1 MKTVRTGLLVLAV
14 LLSAA
19 CAGSGKRGAAPE
31 PSSAP
36 PPAPVAAPEP
46 APPPPP
52 SAAPPTSGIP
62 EGFNSPPKSI
72 PSPVPARDPTAEEIA
87 RFEAELARQR
97 AARAAEEAAAQ
108 REAAARRESSDA
120 ARREAAQAAAA
131 RPPTAA
137 RPRPAGSRPGRA
149 PAARAPQPARPPI
162 DPDRNYATMRVFYAT
177 DRAAEADF
185 ANLPPAE
192 RYGGARG
199 KLDYG
204 LAEVSIPRGHTP
216 GLLEAPSL
224 WRLEFNEDPARHVVL
239 MSVTRRSGPLFF
251 RELSERVARSGGRN
265 AFLFVHGYNVSF
277 ADAARRTAQMA
288 YDLSF
293 DGAPVFY
300 SWPSQASL
308 AGYTIDESNI
318 EWSTAHIKQFLV
330 DFAEK
335 SEADNLYL
343 IAHSMGNRGLTRAL
357 QTLVLERPDLRGR
370 FREIILAAPDVDA
383 EVFRRDL
390 VPALRQAGQRVTLYA
405 SSNDLA
411 LKASKEVHGYARAGD
426 SGDGLVVLPGLET
439 IDASGVDESILAH
452 SYFVESKPVIR
463 DILNLLRHS
472 LPAGRREGLVG
483 EEGERGPF
491 WRFRETQTP

>member
-19 CAGSGKRGAAPE
+19 CAGSGKRGTASE
-31 PSSAP
+31 PVSA
-36 PPAPVAAPEP
+36 PAPVVAPEP

-52 SAAPPTSGIP
+52 PPPAPPAATPASGIP
-62 EGFNSPPKSI
+62 DGFNSPPKSI
-72 PSPVPARDPTAEEIA
+72 PAPAPVGDATALEIA
-87 RFEAELARQR
+87 RLEAEMARQR

-108 REAAARRESSDA
+108 RESSDA
-120 ARREAAQAAAA
+120 ARRQAAQAAAA
-131 RPPTAA
+131 RPRPAG
-137 RPRPAGSRPGRA
+137 PRPARP

-216 GLLEAPSL
+216 GLLEAPSV
-224 WRLEFNEDPARHVVL
+224 WRLEFSEDPARHVVL

-251 RELSERVARSGGRN
+251 RELSDRVARSGGRN

-335 SEADNLYL
+335 SEAENLYL

-357 QTLVLERPDLRGR
+357 QTLMLERPDLRGR

>member
-1 MKTVRTGLLVLAV
+1 MKTVRAGLLVLAV
-14 LLSAA
+14 LLCVA
-19 CAGSGKRGAAPE
+19 CAANRPKVKEEAPPE
-31 PSSAP
+31 PGPAMEAGAELP
-36 PPAPVAAPEP
+36 PPPP
-46 APPPPP
+46 PPPPP
-52 SAAPPTSGIP
+52 SPP
-62 EGFNSPPKSI
+62 PP
-72 PSPVPARDPTAEEIA
+72 PPPNPADI
-87 RFEAELARQR
+87 
-97 AARAAEEAAAQ
+97 AAREMAAREAQARSQEQQRRSEASQ
-108 REAAARRESSDA
+108 REAAAARHA
-120 ARREAAQAAAA
+120 AETRAAE
-131 RPPTAA
+131 
-137 RPRPAGSRPGRA
+137 
-149 PAARAPQPARPPI
+149 ARAAESVAPLPARPPV
-162 DPDRNYATMRVFYAT
+162 DPDKNYATMRVFYAT
-177 DRAAEADF
+177 DRAAALDF

-204 LAEVSIPRGHTP
+204 VADVSIPREHVP
-216 GLLEAPSL
+216 GLLESPSV
-224 WRLEFNEDPARHVVL
+224 WRLEFREDPSRHVVL
-239 MSVTRRSGPLFF
+239 MSMIRRSGPLFF
-251 RELSERVARSGGRN
+251 RELSERVARSDGHN

-308 AGYTIDESNI
+308 TGYTVDESNI

-335 SEADNLYL
+335 SEAENLYL

-357 QTLVLERPDLRGR
+357 QMLMLERPDLRGR

-426 SGDGLVVLPGLET
+426 SGGGLVVLPGLET

-463 DILNLLRHS
+463 DILDLLRHN
-472 LPAGRREGLVG
+472 LPAGRREGLIG
-483 EEGERGPF
+483 ENGERGPF
-491 WRFRETQTP
+491 WRFRQGEVP

>member
-1 MKTVRTGLLVLAV
+1 MQILRLVALLLVL
-14 LLSAA
+14 LLTAA
-19 CAGSGKRGAAPE
+19 CAGHETLAPE
-31 PSSAP
+31 PTA
-36 PPAPVAAPEP
+36 VP

-52 SAAPPTSGIP
+52 ASIPSTPPGEDATAREIARLEAELEAKYGPSSGSAPPTRSA
-62 EGFNSPPKSI
+62 PPVS
-72 PSPVPARDPTAEEIA
+72 A
-87 RFEAELARQR
+87 
-97 AARAAEEAAAQ
+97 
-108 REAAARRESSDA
+108 
-120 ARREAAQAAAA
+120 
-131 RPPTAA
+131 PP
-137 RPRPAGSRPGRA
+137 PL
-149 PAARAPQPARPPI
+149 PARPAI
-162 DPDRNYATMRVFYAT
+162 DPEKNYATMRVFYAT
-177 DRAAEADF
+177 DRAA
-185 ANLPPAE
+185 ANNFSDLPPAE
-192 RYGGARG
+192 RYGVARG

-204 LAEVSIPRGHTP
+204 LAEVSIPREHKP
-216 GLLEAPSL
+216 GLLEAPSI
-224 WRLEFNEDPARHVVL
+224 WKLEFREDPSLHVVL

-251 RELSERVARSGGRN
+251 QELSERVKRSQGRN

-277 ADAARRTAQMA
+277 ADAARRTAQMS

-293 DGAPVFY
+293 DGAAVFY
-300 SWPSQASL
+300 SWPSQAAL
-308 AGYTIDESNI
+308 TGYTIDESNI

-335 SEADNLYL
+335 SQAENLYL

-357 QTLVLERPDLRGR
+357 QMLVLERPDLRGR

-411 LKASKEVHGYARAGD
+411 LRASKEVHGYARAGD
-426 SGDGLVVLPGLET
+426 SGGGLVVLPGLET

-483 EEGERGPF
+483 EQGERGAF
-491 WRFRETQTP
+491 WRFREATTPTPP

>member
-1 MKTVRTGLLVLAV
+1 MKTVRLGLLALVV

-19 CAGSGKRGAAPE
+19 CAGSAQKAAAPE
-31 PSSAP
+31 PM
-36 PPAPVAAPEP
+36 PAPGV

-52 SAAPPTSGIP
+52 PPSPPPPTAAAAAPAPPAP
-62 EGFNSPPKSI
+62 EGFNAPPKS
-72 PSPVPARDPTAEEIA
+72 VPAPAGDATAREIA
-87 RFEAELARQR
+87 RMEAEMARQR
-97 AARAAEEAAAQ
+97 AARDAEDQAAQ
-108 REAAARRESSDA
+108 REASDD
-120 ARREAAQAAAA
+120 ARREAARASAARRPAAARPAAAA
-131 RPPTAA
+131 RP
-137 RPRPAGSRPGRA
+137 RPLPAGRK
-149 PAARAPQPARPPI
+149 PQPARPPV
-162 DPDRNYATMRVFYAT
+162 DPEKNYATMRVFYAT
-177 DRAAEADF
+177 DRAAAADF

-204 LAEVSIPRGHTP
+204 LAEVSIPREHRP
-216 GLLEAPSL
+216 GILESPSV
-224 WRLEFNEDPARHVVL
+224 WRLEFREDPSRHVVL

-251 RELSERVARSGGRN
+251 QELSARVANSGGRN

-335 SEADNLYL
+335 SKAENLYL

-357 QTLVLERPDLRGR
+357 QTLMLERPDLRGR

-483 EEGERGPF
+483 EKGERGPF
-491 WRFRETQTP
+491 WRFRAPETP

>member
-1 MKTVRTGLLVLAV
+1 M
-14 LLSAA
+14 AA
-19 CAGSGKRGAAPE
+19 REAQARAEQQRQSGS
-31 PSSAP
+31 SSRQA
-36 PPAPVAAPEP
+36 
-46 APPPPP
+46 
-52 SAAPPTSGIP
+52 
-62 EGFNSPPKSI
+62 
-72 PSPVPARDPTAEEIA
+72 
-87 RFEAELARQR
+87 EAE
-97 AARAAEEAAAQ
+97 
-108 REAAARRESSDA
+108 AARR
-120 ARREAAQAAAA
+120 AAQAREAAAA
-131 RPPTAA
+131 RPPV
-137 RPRPAGSRPGRA
+137 
-149 PAARAPQPARPPI
+149 
-162 DPDRNYATMRVFYAT
+162 DPETGFATVRVFYAT
-177 DRAAEADF
+177 DRAAADDF
-185 ANLPPAE
+185 ASLPPSE

-204 LAEVSIPRGHTP
+204 LADVSIPRGHVP
-216 GLLEAPSL
+216 GLLEAPSV
-224 WRLEFNEDPARHVVL
+224 WRLEFSEDPSRHVVL

-251 RELSERVARSGGRN
+251 RELSDRVARSGGRN

-300 SWPSQASL
+300 SWPSQAAL
-308 AGYTIDESNI
+308 TGYTVDESNI

-335 SEADNLYL
+335 SNAENLYL

-357 QTLVLERPDLRGR
+357 QMLMLERPDLRGR

-483 EEGERGPF
+483 EKGERGPF
-491 WRFRETQTP
+491 WRFRQTDPP

>member
-1 MKTVRTGLLVLAV
+1 M
-14 LLSAA
+14 AA
-19 CAGSGKRGAAPE
+19 
-31 PSSAP
+31 
-36 PPAPVAAPEP
+36 
-46 APPPPP
+46 
-52 SAAPPTSGIP
+52 
-62 EGFNSPPKSI
+62 
-72 PSPVPARDPTAEEIA
+72 
-87 RFEAELARQR
+87 
-97 AARAAEEAAAQ
+97 
-108 REAAARRESSDA
+108 REAAARAMA
-120 ARREAAQAAAA
+120 AREAQARAEQQRAAASDQRRQAEAEAAQRAAESRAA
-131 RPPTAA
+131 SAE
-137 RPRPAGSRPGRA
+137 
-149 PAARAPQPARPPI
+149 PARPPV
-162 DPDRNYATMRVFYAT
+162 DPDRDYATMRVFYAT
-177 DRAAEADF
+177 DRAAADDF
-185 ANLPPAE
+185 ADLPPAE
-192 RYGGARG
+192 RYGGERG

-204 LAEVSIPRGHTP
+204 LAEVSIPRGHVP
-216 GLLEAPSL
+216 GQLEAPSV
-224 WRLEFNEDPARHVVL
+224 WRLEFSEDPSEHVVL

-335 SEADNLYL
+335 SNAENLYL

-463 DILNLLRHS
+463 DILDLLRHN
-472 LPAGRREGLVG
+472 LPAGRRDGLVG
-483 EEGERGPF
+483 EDDARGPF
-491 WRFRETQTP
+491 WRFRDAEQP